1 MRNRKVG
8 VQKILESLHRFL
20 RKRKLLM
27 FILGTVLSF
36 LILLAFFGEA
46 FWNSFQK
53 KVTDPDWWADNYLV
67 FLFFGVLIGLYSWWA
82 DLWEQKE
89 RRKEFEGWKVVVKN
103 HDEKMDDNIYW
114 QDVERILESNL
125 ERWRFIKSVVS
136 GLGVVKASTLAETKT
151 GNWISLEEESRT
163 LEIDIDKGVEC
174 GHIDRDERRRWPN
187 SRPRKPL

>member
-89 RRKEFEGWKVVVKN
+89 RRKEFEGWKVVVK
-103 HDEKMDDNIYW
+103 KIM
-114 QDVERILESNL
+114 
-125 ERWRFIKSVVS
+125 
-136 GLGVVKASTLAETKT
+136 TK
-151 GNWISLEEESRT
+151 
-163 LEIDIDKGVEC
+163 K
-174 GHIDRDERRRWPN
+174 
-187 SRPRKPL
+187 